1 MKIWKFALLSNP
13 FAQSIKDLDEELCLM
28 TLKSDVKFEENLN
41 HGSKNYMMNFVRFNA
56 SSGKLE
62 KFHFD
67 VLLLSIA
74 YQVAA
79 KNVKKNYLS
88 QHWRKI
94 QTLKKN
100 WLFIWKMTWR
110 IWTLTWAVESL
121 KLCTLMDYFC
131 RKYVM
136 LELKRNREVVSWKM
150 TYVLKIT

>member
-74 YQVAA
+74 YKVSA

-136 LELKRNREVVSWKM
+136 LELKRNRKLCREKWLM
-150 TYVLKIT
+150 F

>member
-13 FAQSIKDLDEELCLM
+13 FAESIKYLDEELCLM
-28 TLKSDVKFEENLN
+28 TLKGDVKFEENLN
-41 HGSKNYMMNFVRFNA
+41 LGSKNYMMNFVRFNA

-100 WLFIWKMTWR
+100 WLFIWKMTWG

-136 LELKRNREVVSWKM
+136 LELKRNREVVSWKI
-150 TYVLKIT
+150 TYVSKIT

>member
-41 HGSKNYMMNFVRFNA
+41 LGSKNYIMNFVRFNA

-74 YQVAA
+74 YQVSS

-100 WLFIWKMTWR
+100 WLFIWKMTWG

-131 RKYVM
+131 RKYVI

-150 TYVLKIT
+150 AYVSKIT